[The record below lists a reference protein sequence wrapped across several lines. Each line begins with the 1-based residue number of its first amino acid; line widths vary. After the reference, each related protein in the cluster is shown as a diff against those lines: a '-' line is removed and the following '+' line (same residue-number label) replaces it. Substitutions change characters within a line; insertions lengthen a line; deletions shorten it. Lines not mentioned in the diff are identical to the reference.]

1 MWTGVAVKELAAYA
15 RWDTS
20 REKRMNNYDSH
31 RHRWTWGCWA
41 ETSHRQ
47 KDKSR
52 TGSLTRGISDD
63 GKTKTDS
70 HREPSGG
77 LGGWEEAG
85 GGGAGGSSRTWP
97 LGVGHS
103 RGCGVQ
109 AGGAVGS
116 AMPTAWS
123 LVRPPGTAPHP
134 DTNTDCQLRWKKCF

>member
-31 RHRWTWGCWA
+31 RHGWTWGCWA

-77 LGGWEEAG
+77 WRGGGKQQDPAAGGRSQSRVWSAG
-85 GGGAGGSSRTWP
+85 GGRSRQCYADRVVPGEAAGDR
-97 LGVGHS
+97 
-103 RGCGVQ
+103 
-109 AGGAVGS
+109 A
-116 AMPTAWS
+116 
-123 LVRPPGTAPHP
+123 AP
-134 DTNTDCQLRWKKCF
+134 